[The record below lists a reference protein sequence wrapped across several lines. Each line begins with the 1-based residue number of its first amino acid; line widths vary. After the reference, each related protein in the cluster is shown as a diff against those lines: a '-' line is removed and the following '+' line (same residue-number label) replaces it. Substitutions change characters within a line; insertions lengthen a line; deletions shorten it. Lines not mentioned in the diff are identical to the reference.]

1 MIIKDLGISDYQE
14 TYQKMQDWTNNR
26 LETTQDELWV
36 TQHNSVFT
44 TGLSIKEKTKPI
56 NNIPVIAT
64 DRGGKITYHGLG
76 QLVIY
81 LLINLKYKEFGIKVL
96 VNKIEQSLIDLL
108 KIYKITGLRKKDAP
122 GVYVDGEKI
131 AALGLKVKKN
141 CTYHGLSLNITMD
154 LSPFKLISPC
164 GFSGLIVTQMS
175 DKTTQKLE
183 FNKISQQLCKIL
195 TSNI

>member
-108 KIYKITGLRKKDAP
+108 S
-122 GVYVDGEKI
+122 E
-131 AALGLKVKKN
+131 LK
-141 CTYHGLSLNITMD
+141 S
-154 LSPFKLISPC
+154 
-164 GFSGLIVTQMS
+164 
-175 DKTTQKLE
+175 
-183 FNKISQQLCKIL
+183 
-195 TSNI
+195 